1 MVLTVLG
8 AVSAAYGLLMAALYP
23 AGGFFLV
30 WVALGAALVA
40 VTWARRTGAWDRLAR
55 WARRLVVGAGVAVL
69 VAVGGLCAL
78 VATAAVM
85 VPPPGLDCLVV
96 LGAGLRPDG
105 APSEALAYR
114 LDAAL
119 EYLEDN
125 PQTRCVVSGGQG
137 SGEVRAEADAMADYL
152 TGRGL
157 DEGRL
162 TLEDRSEDTAENVR
176 NSVVLLAPG
185 ETVGIVTNDFHLYRA
200 LRIAARNGLPDAAGL
215 AAPSNPL
222 YLPQSVLRECAA
234 IVKDVLAGN
243 M

>member
-8 AVSAAYGLLMAALYP
+8 ALSAAYGLLMAVLYP

-30 WVALGAALVA
+30 WAVLGAALVA
-40 VTWARRTGAWDRLAR
+40 VARARRTGAWDRLAR

-78 VATAAVM
+78 VATAAAM

-137 SGEVRAEADAMADYL
+137 PGEVRAEADAMADYL

-162 TLEDRSEDTAENVR
+162 TLEDRSEDTAENVH
-176 NSVVLLAPG
+176 NSVVLLASG

>member
-1 MVLTVLG
+1 MVLTILG
-8 AVSAAYGLLMAALYP
+8 AVSAAYGLLMAVLYP

-40 VTWARRTGAWDRLAR
+40 VAWARRTGAWDRLAR
-55 WARRLVVGAGVAVL
+55 WARRLVVGTGVAVL

-78 VATAAVM
+78 VATAAAM

-215 AAPSNPL
+215 AAPSNPF

-243 M
+243 V

>member
-8 AVSAAYGLLMAALYP
+8 AASAAYGLLMAVLYP

-55 WARRLVVGAGVAVL
+55 WARRLVVGTGIAVL

-157 DEGRL
+157 DGGRL

>member
-8 AVSAAYGLLMAALYP
+8 AASAVYGLLMAVLYP
-23 AGGFFLV
+23 AGGFFLM

-185 ETVGIVTNDFHLYRA
+185 ETVGIVTNDFHPYRA

>member
-1 MVLTVLG
+1 MG
-8 AVSAAYGLLMAALYP
+8 AASAAYGLLMAVLYP

-55 WARRLVVGAGVAVL
+55 WARRLVVGTGIAVL

-157 DEGRL
+157 DGGRL

>member
-1 MVLTVLG
+1 MVLTILG
-8 AVSAAYGLLMAALYP
+8 AVLAAYGLLMAALYP

-30 WVALGAALVA
+30 WVVLGAALVA
-40 VTWARRTGAWDRLAR
+40 AGWARRTGAWDHLAR
-55 WARRLVVGAGVAVL
+55 WARRLVVGASVVAL
-69 VAVGGLCAL
+69 VVVGALCAL
-78 VATAAVM
+78 VATAAAM
-85 VPPPGLDCLVV
+85 EPPPGLDCLVV

-137 SGEVRAEADAMADYL
+137 LGEVRAEAEAMADYL
-152 TGRGL
+152 TERSL
-157 DEGRL
+157 DRGRL

-185 ETVGIVTNDFHLYRA
+185 ETVGVVTNDFHLYRA

>member
-8 AVSAAYGLLMAALYP
+8 ALSAAYGLLMAVLYP

-30 WVALGAALVA
+30 WAVLGAALVA
-40 VTWARRTGAWDRLAR
+40 AGWARRTGAWDRLAR
-55 WARRLVVGAGVAVL
+55 WARRLVVGTGVAVL

-78 VATAAVM
+78 VATAAAM

-222 YLPQSVLRECAA
+222 YLPQSVLRECSA

>member
-8 AVSAAYGLLMAALYP
+8 ALSAAYGLLMAALYP

-40 VTWARRTGAWDRLAR
+40 VAWARRTGAWDRLAR
-55 WARRLVVGAGVAVL
+55 WARRLVVGTGVAVL

-78 VATAAVM
+78 VATAAAM

-137 SGEVRAEADAMADYL
+137 PGEVRAEADAMVDYL

-162 TLEDRSEDTAENVR
+162 TLEDRSEDTAENVH

-215 AAPSNPL
+215 AAPSNPF

>member
-1 MVLTVLG
+1 MVLTILG

-40 VTWARRTGAWDRLAR
+40 VARARRTGAWDRLAR

-78 VATAAVM
+78 VATAAAM

-137 SGEVRAEADAMADYL
+137 PGEVRAEADAMADYL

-162 TLEDRSEDTAENVR
+162 TLEDRSEDTAENVH
-176 NSVVLLAPG
+176 NSVVLLASG